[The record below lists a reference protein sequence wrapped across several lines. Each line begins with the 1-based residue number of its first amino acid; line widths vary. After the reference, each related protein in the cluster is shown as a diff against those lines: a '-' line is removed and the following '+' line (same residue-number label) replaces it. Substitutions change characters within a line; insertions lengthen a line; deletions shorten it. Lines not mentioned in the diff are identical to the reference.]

1 MAQPNILG
9 LITAT
14 DYDTLTAENT
24 LTSSD
29 IAILNVD
36 KRRLGGVTASM
47 PLGNRK
53 YPIGVIRTKMG
64 LPTIDIRLRILSST
78 GLRKIRSLIEGDTYD
93 YVFIDNSQ
101 IDSPGTV
108 DVTYR
113 LKFKDG
119 MLNRTPELGS
129 EYIAQLNFV
138 IVGEDVT

>member
-1 MAQPNILG
+1 M
-9 LITAT
+9 
-14 DYDTLTAENT
+14 
-24 LTSSD
+24 
-29 IAILNVD
+29 
-36 KRRLGGVTASM
+36 
-47 PLGNRK
+47 
-53 YPIGVIRTKMG
+53 
-64 LPTIDIRLRILSST
+64 SST